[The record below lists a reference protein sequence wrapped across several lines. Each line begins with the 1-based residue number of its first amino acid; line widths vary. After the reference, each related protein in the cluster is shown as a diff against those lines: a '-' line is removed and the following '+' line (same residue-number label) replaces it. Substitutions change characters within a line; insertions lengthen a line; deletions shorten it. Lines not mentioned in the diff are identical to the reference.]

1 MFVVYERS
9 EAMDNCDEKNKY
21 YEGILYEGILNFIR
35 VSHF

>member
-21 YEGILYEGILNFIR
+21 YLRTKVFYMKVF
-35 VSHF
+35 